1 MIPSEDPPSKFSSIL
16 LSYDRL
22 KDNIHPVI
30 INYYAKDIK
39 RSVQF
44 TVKVP
49 STNEELKQELRTSMK
64 SGRKYDYE
72 SERLAVGFAQDG
84 EGPGV

>member
-1 MIPSEDPPSKFSSIL
+1 MIPSEDPPSKVSSIL
-16 LSYDRL
+16 ISYDRL

-30 INYYAKDIK
+30 IDFYAKDIE
-39 RSVQF
+39 RFVNF

-49 STNEELKQELRTSMK
+49 STNEELKQELRRSMK

-72 SERLAVGFAQDG
+72 SGRLAVGFADGG
-84 EGPGV
+84 EGLGL

>member
-1 MIPSEDPPSKFSSIL
+1 MIPSEDPPSKVSSIL

-64 SGRKYDYE
+64 SGRNYDYE